1 MGTHAIHK
9 IHRRKTDVHDARN
22 RDIYRLHKDGWT
34 MQRIADRYGLTRAR
48 IQQIVAATP
57 LAKTGDGE
65 GE

>member
-9 IHRRKTDVHDARN
+9 VTRRKTDAHDARN

-57 LAKTGDGE
+57 LAHGE
-65 GE
+65 G